1 MTVENILNAIET
13 KRPDLTRQEARAVA
27 TDVFYSGEAV
37 EDILASGTT
46 LDKLINGYKSRQ
58 SAAAKSVTANDPKVC
73 PVCKVPLKP
82 IKLANDRKAV
92 FCSKHF
98 VVFPVPP
105 SKEGE

>member
-1 MTVENILNAIET
+1 MTVESILSAIET

-37 EDILASGTT
+37 EDILASST

-58 SAAAKSVTANDPKVC
+58 SAAAKSVTANDPTVC

>member
-1 MTVENILNAIET
+1 MTVESILSTIEI

-37 EDILASGTT
+37 EDILASST

-58 SAAAKSVTANDPKVC
+58 SAMAKSVTANDPKVC

-82 IKLANDRKAV
+82 VKLANDRKAV

>member
-1 MTVENILNAIET
+1 MTLESILSAIET

-27 TDVFYSGEAV
+27 TDVFYSGEDV
-37 EDILASGTT
+37 EDIAASST

-58 SAAAKSVTANDPKVC
+58 SAMAKSVTANDPKIC

-82 IKLANDRKAV
+82 VKLANDRKAV